1 MKIAVFVDNFI
12 ETNILENIK
21 KFFLKQDPH
30 KNIFVSNLHAMQN
43 QVKDTAVV
51 NRYHLKWNNAN
62 GSIMFLTIEDAS
74 KYSKDYPMCEKYVLL
89 EKENLKNITKE
100 LIENCTV
107 LILSKNNNIRKAKN
121 AELQSNVRH

>member
-30 KNIFVSNLHAMQN
+30 KNIFVSNLHTMQN

-74 KYSKDYPMCEKYVLL
+74 KYSKDYPMCEKICV
-89 EKENLKNITKE
+89 T
-100 LIENCTV
+100 
-107 LILSKNNNIRKAKN
+107 RKRKFKKHN
-121 AELQSNVRH
+121 